1 MNFTGDEFLGSGL
14 IAAIVLLIAAMVAR
28 PLATT
33 AALAAGTPAVTGS
46 GVVAALSVGF
56 LREASSLQVEETSAV
71 LMVFLPPAPAAGL
84 LAPPSFL
91 GAAAASF
98 LPAGL
103 CNVPDNA
110 GVLGAAGSG
119 SGARSTL
126 RGRLSI
132 SRKAAAS
139 ASALRR
145 ASSRA
150 PGAVEAA
157 AARRA
162 ASAETCGRASSA
174 LDSVWVDSDLAAWA
188 GDLEFISF

>member
-46 GVVAALSVGF
+46 GGGSGLVSRLLARSII
-56 LREASSLQVEETSAV
+56 
-71 LMVFLPPAPAAGL
+71 APGRGNLGRLDGL
-84 LAPPSFL
+84 LAACSGCGLVGPPSFL